1 MFVLFDENK
10 SYVLWRFKLFQT
22 YLDFTDLI
30 NKLDREI
37 VIHDW
42 FFWHDFYTDKKN
54 ILLLYWEGISVIV
67 ILPFLSLFITS
78 IASPTGE

>member
-1 MFVLFDENK
+1 MGCENCRHIRAYTIFVLLDENK
-10 SYVLWRFKLFQT
+10 LYVLWRFKLFQT

-42 FFWHDFYTDKKN
+42 FFWHDFYTNKKKSCYF
-54 ILLLYWEGISVIV
+54 IGKV
-67 ILPFLSLFITS
+67 FLSL
-78 IASPTGE
+78 